1 MKLCI
6 SGRAV
11 DVQQMIA
18 PMVAEKGEKLKITVC
33 PGPIESDGTRRYHV
47 EVEMKKM
54 EKGSDL
60 RCKSDY
66 GERPMKTAK

>member
-18 PMVAEKGEKLKITVC
+18 PMVNERGEKLKITVL
-33 PGPIESDGTRRYHV
+33 PGPIESDGTRRFHI
-47 EVEMKKM
+47 EVETKK
-54 EKGSDL
+54 
-60 RCKSDY
+60 
-66 GERPMKTAK
+66 KTESKM